1 MTARALE
8 KIRSHPEDLLA
19 EYQRRFGNVLNA
31 DNAAE
36 LFPDY
41 AASPNTRTRYRTAIH
56 GAAQWVRDELFN
68 RALADPDVKEV
79 VFTAGGNGAGK
90 TSAGLTGDVVM
101 DSTLSNPQH
110 SQRLIQSALDS
121 GKRVHVVYTFR
132 PIEEAFQGVLDRA
145 QTEGRTVPI
154 NTMIKTH
161 EGAATT
167 VSQLY
172 ALYGDNPN
180 VAFRFIDNSGPQPSI
195 GTIALTRKQ
204 NYSATRRNLDAIL
217 ESKRAEV
224 GETIYKA
231 TKGAGPRGTGRPTGP
246 TGDQ

>member
-1 MTARALE
+1 M
-8 KIRSHPEDLLA
+8 
-19 EYQRRFGNVLNA
+19 
-31 DNAAE
+31 
-36 LFPDY
+36 
-41 AASPNTRTRYRTAIH
+41 RYRTAIH
-56 GAAQWVRDELFN
+56 PAAQWVRDELFN

-90 TSAGLTGDVVM
+90 TSMVLTGDVVM

-132 PIEEAFQGVLDRA
+132 PIEEAFQGVLERA
-145 QTEGRTVPI
+145 KTEGRAVPI
-154 NTMIKTH
+154 STMIQTH

-172 ALYGDNPN
+172 AVYGDNPN

-195 GTIALTRKQ
+195 GNIALTWKQ
-204 NYSATRRNLDAIL
+204 NYSASRGDLDAIL
-217 ESKRAEV
+217 ESKRGEV
-224 GETIYKA
+224 GEAIYKA
-231 TKGAGPRGTGRPTGP
+231 TKSAGARGTGRPTRP
-246 TGDQ
+246 TGNR